1 LIRENVL
8 FIDHLQAQ
16 KPRKRHT
23 DGQIHRDRDP
33 ARRRESAKKKKKI
46 EMTVQ
51 KKTFIISFADCEEDC
66 KSLHKSSSIVD
77 VLLKRGCARDL
88 SAELDREFNLTS
100 GEES

>member
-1 LIRENVL
+1 MFCLSIIYKLKNRERD
-8 FIDHLQAQ
+8 IQ
-16 KPRKRHT
+16 T
-23 DGQIHRDRDP
+23 DRYIEIEIQRGGENQP
-33 ARRRESAKKKKKI
+33 KKKKI